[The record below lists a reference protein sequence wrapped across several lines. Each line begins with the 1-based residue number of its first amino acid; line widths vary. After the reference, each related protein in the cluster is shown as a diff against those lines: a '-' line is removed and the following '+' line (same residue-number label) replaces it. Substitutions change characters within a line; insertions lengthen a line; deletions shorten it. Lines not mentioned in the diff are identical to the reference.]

1 MSSSFLKRTRRIRP
15 FCSPPHAPPPSAL
28 PAQNGWTEV
37 RCGLSGPLC
46 TDGGCFGLFLKIFYF
61 WENGFSYHS
70 HRRDSSVHWKWWL
83 CCTVS
88 NEKKKWLEN
97 GLVIYAHFSMRF
109 HTQCTQINMLLERM
123 RAVCGLLSGLGV
135 CNCFFATH
143 FRNKF
148 RSILLTSHL

>member
-1 MSSSFLKRTRRIRP
+1 MSSSFLKRTRRICP

-46 TDGGCFGLFLKIFYF
+46 TGGGCFGLFLKIFYF

-88 NEKKKWLEN
+88 NEKKMTWKWSSYLCPFFHEISYTMHPN
-97 GLVIYAHFSMRF
+97 QYAARADESCVRSAIRSWGLQLFFCHVFS
-109 HTQCTQINMLLERM
+109 
-123 RAVCGLLSGLGV
+123 
-135 CNCFFATH
+135 
-143 FRNKF
+143 K
-148 RSILLTSHL
+148 